1 MVQPR
6 IRGEEY
12 RTSIVCIDRYRDDVP
27 EGRIYHPGGGS
38 SSFRSLS
45 QFLSRMEDHLDE
57 WKLPRSFTAI
67 RSFGA
72 APELTPGRPEEGESK
87 RGGLATF
94 ALRILFRQN
103 ASWQGSVTW
112 METGRTESFR
122 SALELI
128 FLTDSALREVR
139 AD

>member
-6 IRGEEY
+6 IRGEAY
-12 RTSIVCIDRYRDDVP
+12 RTSIVCIDRYRGDVP
-27 EGRIYHPGGGS
+27 EGRIYHPGGGG
-38 SSFRSLS
+38 SSFQSLT
-45 QFLSRMEDHLDE
+45 QFLSQMEDHLDE
-57 WKLPRSFTAI
+57 WKLPQSFTVL
-67 RSFGA
+67 RSFGDV
-72 APELTPGRPEEGESK
+72 PEFTPDRPEDGTTR
-87 RGGLATF
+87 RGKLATF